1 MAAMLAVTV
10 PSELHDGTFSAS
22 IWLADPRNVAL
33 RIGPDLGMAEYFGP
47 GIYLLHVWF
56 ASRGKQAIAH
66 AKAMIGEMFD
76 GYGAQLLRVEIPVAG
91 KRTAF
96 VARRVGFTIT
106 GEAERP
112 LGKVLLGEL
121 ARAHWTNEQLAA

>member
-1 MAAMLAVTV
+1 
-10 PSELHDGTFSAS
+10 
-22 IWLADPRNVAL
+22 
-33 RIGPDLGMAEYFGP
+33 MAEYFGP
-47 GIYLLHVWF
+47 GTYLLHVWF
-56 ASRGKQAIAH
+56 ASRGKQAIDR

-76 GYGAQLLRVEIPVAG
+76 SYGAHLLRVEIPATG
-91 KRTAF
+91 RRTAF

-121 ARAHWTNEQLAA
+121 SRAHWTNEQLAA